1 MASRKHR
8 WYGTVLI
15 LHILLIVLSFP
26 LLTATQCFLWPLKAK
41 LLGFGLSVSKKSLGY
56 IKDKSLGF
64 FLNWGVNT
72 CAKIKEP
79 IDISSLWLQK
89 WNATSTFLRTRTM
102 FQLSLELDI
111 LKDNIQYKFIS
122 ISGQVL
128 KYFSMYVQF
137 LRTAESFPAIA
148 LKYYGSVFLKQI
160 WFVFNFL

>member
-8 WYGTVLI
+8 WYGTVLK

-89 WNATSTFLRTRTM
+89 WNAISTFLRTRTM
-102 FQLSLELDI
+102 LLELDI
-111 LKDNIQYKFIS
+111 LKDNRQYKFNS

-137 LRTAESFPAIA
+137 LRIAESFPDIA
-148 LKYYGSVFLKQI
+148 LKYYGSVFLK
-160 WFVFNFL
+160 